1 MKLEAVEDHTP
12 WNVNRGEKSY
22 RCQTGREEPGE
33 QSLQTEVNVTNT
45 EIRNL
50 IGLKEKKIRVINYSL
65 TWTRAL
71 QNLVSPGSFFNYS
84 QPYGILLSIVS
95 DLCHGKPFSLLKEE
109 IFSQI
114 IGLHLLPLIKID
126 EFIVSQQ
133 YLTFLDK
140 QQLFGCHAKTSLM
153 ELEDKRSF

>member
-1 MKLEAVEDHTP
+1 MWMKLEAVEDHTP

-22 RCQTGREEPGE
+22 RWQTGREEPGE

-65 TWTRAL
+65 TWTRTL
-71 QNLVSPGSFFNYS
+71 QNLISPGSFFNYS

-95 DLCHGKPFSLLKEE
+95 DLFMSWQAIFPLKGRNFFSNNC
-109 IFSQI
+109 I
-114 IGLHLLPLIKID
+114 
-126 EFIVSQQ
+126 
-133 YLTFLDK
+133 
-140 QQLFGCHAKTSLM
+140 
-153 ELEDKRSF
+153 RSTATN